1 MGRGGKDEIPQ
12 CGAPSVLSLIESTG
26 VIISAP
32 RLKTIHVCPPTCR
45 LVFGYLNRTSQDA
58 SSFTPKSD
66 RRGSVEQ
73 SADWWAR
80 HRSLVFGCWSAR
92 RDRKHFC
99 FSTNV
104 PRTMGT
110 DILGL
115 FPGRDCCFLPKLRC
129 LFRGLAACL
138 ANRTDRRGRLPCLC
152 SMRAVFAICYCSW
165 LCHARTLGS
174 IPLLVRF
181 FICRRVDNG
190 YSAGLRHLLLDLRF
204 CRCRLSHAQRHGV
217 AGRGQVR
224 SLLLATSHV
233 ISQ

>member
-1 MGRGGKDEIPQ
+1 MDSALLQNLIAGAGSSSQLIGG
-12 CGAPSVLSLIESTG
+12 ARRR
-26 VIISAP
+26 A
-32 RLKTIHVCPPTCR
+32 
-45 LVFGYLNRTSQDA
+45 LVFGY
-58 SSFTPKSD
+58 
-66 RRGSVEQ
+66 
-73 SADWWAR
+73 
-80 HRSLVFGCWSAR
+80 WSAQ
-92 RDRKHFC
+92 RDWKHFC

-115 FPGRDCCFLPKLRC
+115 FPGRDCRFLPELRC
-129 LFRGLAACL
+129 LFRSLAACL
-138 ANRTDRRGRLPCLC
+138 ANRTDRRRHLPCLC
-152 SMRAVFAICYCSW
+152 AVRTVFPIGSCSW
-165 LCHARTLGS
+165 LCHAWALGF
-174 IPLLVRF
+174 IPFLVGR